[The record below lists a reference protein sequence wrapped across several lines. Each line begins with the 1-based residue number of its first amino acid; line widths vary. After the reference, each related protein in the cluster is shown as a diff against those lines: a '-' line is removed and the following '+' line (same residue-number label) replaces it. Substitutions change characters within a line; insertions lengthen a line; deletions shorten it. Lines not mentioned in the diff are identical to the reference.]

1 MSGHVRGKDPTGGR
15 EQQTSRS
22 SRQVSAVSDGTRLGM
37 RRDCNCVDQLSEDVF
52 DSAPAG
58 DRTALQMLKPA
69 GDVRIIG

>member
-1 MSGHVRGKDPTGGR
+1 
-15 EQQTSRS
+15 
-22 SRQVSAVSDGTRLGM
+22 M
-37 RRDCNCVDQLSEDVF
+37 RRDCNCVDQLGEDLF